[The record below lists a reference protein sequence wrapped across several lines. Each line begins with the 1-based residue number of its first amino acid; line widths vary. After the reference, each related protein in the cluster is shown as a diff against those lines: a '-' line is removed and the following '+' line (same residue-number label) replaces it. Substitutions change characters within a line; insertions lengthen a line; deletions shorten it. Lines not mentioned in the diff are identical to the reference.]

1 MGATIGFVIVSYD
14 KPAQLLR
21 LVRRLMKLYNNPPI
35 VCHQDSSKCSLDGFG
50 FPREVKFVRP
60 HIETKWGA
68 KSLVHANL
76 AALRIL
82 YELLHYWPD

>member
-35 VCHQDSSKCSLDGFG
+35 VCHHDFSQCSL
-50 FPREVKFVRP
+50 E
-60 HIETKWGA
+60 
-68 KSLVHANL
+68 
-76 AALRIL
+76 
-82 YELLHYWPD
+82 